1 MNITPQIQLPRGDA
15 RILPF
20 VVTEQDTG
28 NIVDLTDATI
38 EWNLYTRTDNN
49 EVLSLSDPDVEVS
62 SRDDAAGEF
71 AIKLQ
76 STSTSELPLAVY
88 VEYVVITDET
98 GDRTT
103 FEGTVDL
110 VESTV

>member
-49 EVLSLSDPDVEVS
+49 EVLSLSDPDVELS

-103 FEGTVDL
+103 FEGTIDL

>member
-28 NIVDLTDATI
+28 NIVDLADATI

-103 FEGTVDL
+103 FEGTIDL

>member
-49 EVLSLSDPDVEVS
+49 EVLSLSDPGVELS
-62 SRDDAAGEF
+62 CRDDAAGEF

-88 VEYVVITDET
+88 VEYVVIIDET

-103 FEGTVDL
+103 FEGTIDL